1 MNRGHVG
8 ADTLSS
14 CAAAEPMAPG
24 RAIDQNVLPSRS
36 SIGRTSVKCPVPMV

>member
-14 CAAAEPMAPG
+14 WAAAEPMAPG

-36 SIGRTSVKCPVPMV
+36 SIGRTTLKYPVLMV